1 MAATSRG
8 FVELSE
14 EKLTEKGKLMK
25 HNGADKLFVQR
36 KTFSLKCII
45 LYLMKL
51 NHSNMCYFLS
61 LTLLI

>member
-45 LYLMKL
+45 YTKC
-51 NHSNMCYFLS
+51 N
-61 LTLLI
+61 